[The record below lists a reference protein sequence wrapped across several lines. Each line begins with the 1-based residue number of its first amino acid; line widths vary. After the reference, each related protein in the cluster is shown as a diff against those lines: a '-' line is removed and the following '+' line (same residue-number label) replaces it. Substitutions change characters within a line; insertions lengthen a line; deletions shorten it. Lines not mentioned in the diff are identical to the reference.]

1 MEKRRYPTLLL
12 LITLLLSTLMLHA
25 NSTTQAPITAHKL
38 KRMDQQL
45 THRKT
50 TPKHF
55 KSQREFEQ
63 MKRRHHRRTST
74 THHTESFDEASTYH
88 RPRGERIEGA
98 SSFKRGW
105 YLAYLHDRASFDDQY
120 GYHYG
125 YFNRNGYYFEQVF
138 YRYDRDY
145 TYQDRLRGRGLF
157 DPRYYLPSNYR
168 YYGFE
173 APRSYPSRYR
183 R

>member
-74 THHTESFDEASTYH
+74 VYGEEDSSTHATTSQATTATMGLK
-88 RPRGERIEGA
+88 P
-98 SSFKRGW
+98 
-105 YLAYLHDRASFDDQY
+105 HDPTRVATDA
-120 GYHYG
+120 
-125 YFNRNGYYFEQVF
+125 
-138 YRYDRDY
+138 
-145 TYQDRLRGRGLF
+145 RGLHGSHG
-157 DPRYYLPSNYR
+157 RH
-168 YYGFE
+168 
-173 APRSYPSRYR
+173 
-183 R
+183 